1 MKFRIL
7 KYTSLDTTNN
17 NIYIYHSD
25 TYIIITHYNPKSAQI
40 FCNRPRS
47 GPTPVNDESTIWKLD
62 ENAMYG
68 HIFYLLLR
76 IRNII
81 IEYATCDQFRESM
94 KKSTALGIFFI
105 DSVRLI

>member
-62 ENAMYG
+62 ENAMYIWA
-68 HIFYLLLR
+68 HFLFIITNTKHYYR
-76 IRNII
+76 ICN
-81 IEYATCDQFRESM
+81 M
-94 KKSTALGIFFI
+94 
-105 DSVRLI
+105 

>member
-1 MKFRIL
+1 M
-7 KYTSLDTTNN
+7 
-17 NIYIYHSD
+17 YHSD
-25 TYIIITHYNPKSAQI
+25 TYIITHYNPKSAQI

-68 HIFYLLLR
+68 HIFLF
-76 IRNII
+76 III